1 MQINS
6 LCETVRGLEHLEN
19 FTLEPIFSIRVL
31 PVENQFKD
39 YKNELMSLNLWHSLQ
54 INLVHSQ
61 FQSLWYTSKKI

>member
-39 YKNELMSLNLWHSLQ
+39 YKNELMSLNLWHSL
-54 INLVHSQ
+54 
-61 FQSLWYTSKKI
+61 